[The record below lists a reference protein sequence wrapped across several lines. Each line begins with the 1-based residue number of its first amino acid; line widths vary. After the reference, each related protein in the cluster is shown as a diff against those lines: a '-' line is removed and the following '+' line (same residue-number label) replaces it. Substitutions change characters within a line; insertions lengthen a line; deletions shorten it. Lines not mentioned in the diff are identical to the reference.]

1 MLSGA
6 EAGGDGA
13 PGYEAGVPSDR
24 TLVEVL
30 DGLRAEG
37 FTGDVRVTD
46 EGELCC
52 RSCGH
57 CVHPRDMQLLT
68 LRRIE
73 GASDPGD
80 MAAVLG
86 LQCPGCGAKGVAVVR
101 YGPEAGPGDVVVLQ
115 HLDDHRR
122 DGHLGD
128 T

>member
-1 MLSGA
+1 VPSGA
-6 EAGGDGA
+6 ESGGGGD
-13 PGYEAGVPSDR
+13 PGYESGVPSDR

-30 DGLRAEG
+30 DALKAEG
-37 FTGDVRVTD
+37 FTEDVRVTS
-46 EGELCC
+46 EGQLCC
-52 RSCGH
+52 RTCGH
-57 CVHPRDMQLLT
+57 CVHPRDMHLLA

-86 LQCPGCGAKGVAVVR
+86 LQCPGCRAKGVAVVR

-115 HLDDHRR
+115 HLEDHRR
-122 DGHLGD
+122 DADLGD

>member
-1 MLSGA
+1 VPSDADGDR
-6 EAGGDGA
+6 GGG
-13 PGYEAGVPSDR
+13 PGFEPGVPSDR

-30 DGLRAEG
+30 DALRAEG
-37 FTGDVRVTD
+37 FTDEIDVTED
-46 EGELCC
+46 GQLCC

-57 CVHPRDMQLLT
+57 CVPAQDMHLLT

-86 LQCPGCGAKGVAVVR
+86 LQCPGCDTRGVAVVR
-101 YGPEAGPGDVVVLQ
+101 YGPEAGPGDVIVLQ

-122 DGHLGD
+122 R
-128 T
+128 